1 MTPADPRP
9 ATAPR
14 AGVADAHQSTV
25 DAVLAA
31 AEQGMVS
38 AADAELMID
47 RVRTHA
53 AAHPVAHRED
63 TS

>member
-1 MTPADPRP
+1 
-9 ATAPR
+9 
-14 AGVADAHQSTV
+14 VADAHQSTV

-31 AEQGMVS
+31 VEDGVVS

-53 AAHPVAHRED
+53 TARPIPHRRED